1 MQTADGRK
9 GIGPVTRWRALLA
22 AAALSVPFARIVW
35 TVKHTKWRSLAAEC
49 AMAAVLLAACTAIV
63 IRTIP
68 KASPPPPP
76 PSPHVASLPADG
88 RSRATLE
95 VVTGTLV
102 LTVGVADL
110 GASRTLLRASTPAGS
125 PPPQLRLASSGA
137 LVLLS
142 AKDASAITVTLN
154 AAVSWQFDFAGGTRR
169 TVADLRGGRVA
180 GITVTKGSD
189 VIDLTLPRP
198 RGSVPVRLAAGA
210 SQFLLRLP
218 SGVPVRVTAAAGAGE
233 ISLGGR
239 DHTRVAD
246 GSVFTTPGWA
256 PGAAGFDI
264 DAIAGAARVAVTT
277 WVS

>member
-1 MQTADGRK
+1 
-9 GIGPVTRWRALLA
+9 
-22 AAALSVPFARIVW
+22 
-35 TVKHTKWRSLAAEC
+35 
-49 AMAAVLLAACTAIV
+49 MAAVFLAACTAIV
-63 IRTIP
+63 VRTIP
-68 KASPPPPP
+68 KASPLPPP

-88 RSRATLE
+88 RSRATLQ

-102 LTVGVADL
+102 LTIGVADL
-110 GASRTLLRASTPAGS
+110 GSSRTLLRVSTPAGS
-125 PPPQLRLASSGA
+125 PPPQLRLASSGGTARPGRDA

-142 AKDASAITVTLN
+142 AKGASAITVTLN

-218 SGVPVRVTAAAGAGE
+218 GGVPVRVTAAAGAGE

-246 GSVFTTPGWA
+246 GSVFTTPGWT
-256 PGAAGFDI
+256 PGTTGFDI
-264 DAIAGAARVAVTT
+264 DATAGAARVAVTT
-277 WVS
+277 WTS

>member
-1 MQTADGRK
+1 
-9 GIGPVTRWRALLA
+9 
-22 AAALSVPFARIVW
+22 
-35 TVKHTKWRSLAAEC
+35 
-49 AMAAVLLAACTAIV
+49 MAAVFLAACTAIV
-63 IRTIP
+63 VRSIP

-88 RSRATLE
+88 RSRATLQ

-102 LTVGVADL
+102 LTIGVADL
-110 GASRTLLRASTPAGS
+110 GPSGTLLRASTPAGS
-125 PPPQLRLASSGA
+125 PPPQLRLASSGGTARPGRDA

-142 AKDASAITVTLN
+142 AKGASAITVTLN

-210 SQFLLRLP
+210 SQLLLSLP

-246 GSVFTTPGWA
+246 GSVFTTPGWT
-256 PGAAGFDI
+256 PGATGFDI
-264 DAIAGAARVAVTT
+264 DATAGAARVAVTT
-277 WVS
+277 WASQQAAQ